1 MGVGWRGERERCQNA
16 ARRKVCLVAGKP
28 ENFESFSQGL
38 YLQKSPTKRMFRNS
52 SPCVVIMFKIIVD
65 SIKRVRQCRRAI
77 FNSTHRG
84 SATTVHKG
92 VDASTSGKIVMY
104 DTRNLGDVDTPSS
117 HISGDEDTS

>member
-1 MGVGWRGERERCQNA
+1 M
-16 ARRKVCLVAGKP
+16 VAGKP

-65 SIKRVRQCRRAI
+65 SSACANVVAP
-77 FNSTHRG
+77 FDSTHRG

-92 VDASTSGKIVMY
+92 VDASTSRKIVMY